1 MTHGM
6 RTTAGTNAPHQRL
19 SFPVVMMMLSITI
32 SARDPS
38 LIPRGQTLACVLTIH
53 VSASDWRPAFVP
65 QGPRSA
71 YYIGERPVSHSRG
84 AGSERS

>member
-1 MTHGM
+1 MIHGM

-19 SFPVVMMMLSITI
+19 SFPVVMMMLSITGTI

-38 LIPRGQTLACVLTIH
+38 LIPRGQTLACVLTI
-53 VSASDWRPAFVP
+53 SASDWRPAFVP

-71 YYIGERPVSHSRG
+71 YYIGERPVPHSR